1 MHHLLLDL
9 KAHNMQNR
17 TVALI
22 ENGTWAASSG
32 KLMAQIVSDM
42 KEMDL
47 MEGTVSLRSAVGE
60 DQLTALKELA
70 QRLAAS
76 LDG

>member
-1 MHHLLLDL
+1 LLDL

-32 KLMAQIVSDM
+32 KLMAQIVSGM

-47 MEGTVSLRSAVGE
+47 MEGMVSLRSAAGK
-60 DQLTALKELA
+60 DQLEGLRELA
-70 QRLAAS
+70 QRIAAS
-76 LDG
+76 LNG